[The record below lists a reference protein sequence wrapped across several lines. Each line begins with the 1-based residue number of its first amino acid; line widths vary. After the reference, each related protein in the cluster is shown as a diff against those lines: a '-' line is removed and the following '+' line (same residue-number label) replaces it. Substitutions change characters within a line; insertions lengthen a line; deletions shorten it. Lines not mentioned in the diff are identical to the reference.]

1 MINDNLALTGALTIA
16 VNDKVVQETHN
27 LVVTSGKK
35 WVARRMAGTDS
46 NMTHMAIGTG
56 GASPLAT
63 DAGLGSELER
73 NALSTS
79 GGTVTDN
86 KIAYA
91 CTYAAGDGTGAIT
104 EAGIFDTIGSKV
116 DDINVTA
123 GGSGYTSA
131 PTVVL
136 TGGGYTT
143 TGAGTAVLTSGKVTS
158 VTISAVGAGYTS
170 APAITFTG
178 GGGSGAS
185 ATATLKEGGDM
196 LARTKFDVVNK
207 GAQDSMT
214 ITWEITVS

>member
-1 MINDNLALTGALTIA
+1 MINDNFALTGALTIA

-56 GASPLAT
+56 TTAA
-63 DAGLGSELER
+63 DAAQTTLVTELER
-73 NALSTS
+73 NGLTVS
-79 GGTVTDN
+79 GGTVTAN
-86 KIAYA
+86 AIAYA

-116 DDINVTA
+116 DDITVSA
-123 GGSGYTSA
+123 GGSGYTGS
-131 PTVVL
+131 
-136 TGGGYTT
+136 
-143 TGAGTAVLTSGKVTS
+143 TAV
-158 VTISAVGAGYTS
+158 
-170 APAITFTG
+170 TFTG
-178 GGGSGAS
+178 GGGSGATATATVVSGAITAVTVTGVGSSYTSAPTIGFTVGSGAS

-207 GAQDSMT
+207 GASDSMT
-214 ITWEITVS
+214 ITWTITVS

>member
-1 MINDNLALTGALTIA
+1 
-16 VNDKVVQETHN
+16 
-27 LVVTSGKK
+27 
-35 WVARRMAGTDS
+35 
-46 NMTHMAIGTG
+46 MAIGTG

-91 CTYAAGDGTGAIT
+91 ATFPAGDGTGAIT

-116 DDINVTA
+116 DDITVSAGGSGYTSSTAVTFTGGGGSGA
-123 GGSGYTSA
+123 TATATVVSGEITAVTVTGVGSGYTSA
-131 PTVVL
+131 PTP
-136 TGGGYTT
+136 
-143 TGAGTAVLTSGKVTS
+143 AFSIGT
-158 VTISAVGAGYTS
+158 
-170 APAITFTG
+170 
-178 GGGSGAS
+178 GAS

-214 ITWEITVS
+214 ITWTITVS